1 MSFKP
6 KVFSGTAVL
15 GIHPQLLRKIG
26 LSSVLLA
33 SLVGCFEEEKVAVSY
48 VALNHTDHWIGG
60 IGINGEGGI
69 LNSSPFGG
77 GGKEVCCVLLPRKWH
92 PGLQAT
98 IKWQDDGEWLKDAS
112 GNEVIRNGKR
122 VLVEGPWH
130 TQTVEV
136 PEYDKTMGQ
145 FHIHIFAP
153 DQVKVVVSLYGAGH
167 PKHPYPYPTKQSEK

>member
-1 MSFKP
+1 MNLKGS
-6 KVFSGTAVL
+6 VRCGLITLAAS
-15 GIHPQLLRKIG
+15 LLF
-26 LSSVLLA
+26 A
-33 SLVGCFEEEKVAVSY
+33 LVGCFEEEKVAVSY

-60 IGINGEGGI
+60 IGVNGEGGI
-69 LNSSPFGG
+69 LNAEPQGEGG
-77 GGKEVCCVLLPRKWH
+77 EMCCVVLPRNWR

-122 VLVEGPWH
+122 VLVQGPWH

-145 FHIHIFAP
+145 LHIHIFP
-153 DQVKVVVSLYGAGH
+153 SDQVKVVVSLYGAGH
-167 PKHPYPYPTKQSEK
+167 PKHPYPHPKKRPEK